1 MNATQEKQ
9 SAIRTEVIP
18 GEQESVV
25 AKDPVVLLEEELRKI
40 RTHVARLQTRVDE
53 LEDQN
58 PNDLESLPMY
68 NQVISRRE
76 TDRTE

>member
-25 AKDPVVLLEEELRKI
+25 VKDPVVLLEEELRKI
-40 RTHVARLQTRVDE
+40 RIHVVRLQTRVDE

-58 PNDLESLPMY
+58 PGELESLPMY